1 MSIPG
6 IPQIIGVVLA
16 GGRSSRMGRCK
27 AQLAHPR
34 GGTFLQHAVSELRRC
49 CDLVAVSV
57 NAEQASRT
65 DPLIA
70 GTPDQFT
77 FLIDQADDRG
87 PAEGIRLALE
97 WAVANRC
104 VGVLAIPVDLPNLPA
119 HELRVLTDMFAD
131 QPDRIVAAVGDQT
144 PDRIEPLVS
153 VYPVTLK
160 HQIERLVSSDDRSL
174 YRFIE
179 RRPHQTVCLSTHA
192 LTNVNHPT
200 DRPADE

>member
-1 MSIPG
+1 MSPSGTPRIL
-6 IPQIIGVVLA
+6 GVVLA
-16 GGRSSRMGRCK
+16 GGRSLRMGRCK

-49 CDLVAVSV
+49 CDLVAVSI
-57 NAEQASRT
+57 NAEQASQT
-65 DPLIA
+65 DQLVA

-77 FLIDQADDRG
+77 LLIDRADDRG

-97 WAVANRC
+97 LAFANRC
-104 VGVLAIPVDLPNLPA
+104 FGVLVIPVDLPNLPA
-119 HELRVLTDMFAD
+119 HELRVLTDRFTD
-131 QPDRIVAAVGDQT
+131 QPDQIVAAVADET

-160 HQIERLVSSDDRSL
+160 AQIERLVSSDDRSL

-179 RRPHQTVCLSTHA
+179 PRLHQTVCLSSHA